1 MLFIKISGFIIIIHI
16 YIVPVL
22 WSSSS
27 SDFKLMENLLSE
39 CEDRLSEKLISW
51 TESGDFQ
58 VCLIFDESYGASHRQ
73 WKIIKYLPKK
83 KKRTTTTKHCT
94 KETTFISRLQSY
106 CKQNAFLETDAN

>member
-39 CEDRLSEKLISW
+39 CEDRLSEK
-51 TESGDFQ
+51 
-58 VCLIFDESYGASHRQ
+58 CMFDLW
-73 WKIIKYLPKK
+73 WKLRSI
-83 KKRTTTTKHCT
+83 T
-94 KETTFISRLQSY
+94 
-106 CKQNAFLETDAN
+106 